1 MLRTLYFIGDITQ
14 KVKLAM
20 YICKSKTEEMAI
32 IITDECINC
41 GACEPECPNNAIYEG
56 GAEWRY
62 SDGTSLTGMITT
74 LNGDDVVADD
84 AHEPVDMDVYYIV
97 TDKCTE
103 CVGFHDE
110 PQCAA
115 VCPVDCCVDD
125 PDFRES
131 EDELLAKKDFM
142 HL

>member
-1 MLRTLYFIGDITQ
+1 
-14 KVKLAM
+14 
-20 YICKSKTEEMAI
+20 MAI

-62 SDGTSLTGMITT
+62 SDGTSLKG
-74 LNGDDVVADD
+74 LFNLLDGSQANADNNNQ
-84 AHEPVDMDVYYIV
+84 PVNMDVYFIV
-97 TDKCTE
+97 PDKCTE
-103 CVGFHDE
+103 CKGFHDE

-125 PDFRES
+125 PDHRES
-131 EDELLAKKDFM
+131 IDTLLAKKDLM
-142 HL
+142 HLD

>member
-1 MLRTLYFIGDITQ
+1 
-14 KVKLAM
+14 
-20 YICKSKTEEMAI
+20 MAI

-62 SDGTSLTGMITT
+62 SDGTSLSGLFKLID
-74 LNGDDVVADD
+74 GQEKDADTD
-84 AHEPVDMDVYYIV
+84 LEPVDMDVYFIV
-97 TDKCTE
+97 PDKCTE
-103 CVGFHDE
+103 CKGFHDE

-125 PDFRES
+125 PDVRET
-131 EDELLAKKDFM
+131 DDQLLAKKDLM
-142 HL
+142 HLE

>member
-1 MLRTLYFIGDITQ
+1 M
-14 KVKLAM
+14 
-20 YICKSKTEEMAI
+20 
-32 IITDECINC
+32 
-41 GACEPECPNNAIYEG
+41 
-56 GAEWRY
+56 EWRF
-62 SDGTSLTGMITT
+62 SDGTDLTGHVDGK
-74 LNGDDVVADD
+74 NGISADADD
-84 AHEPVDMDVYYIV
+84 EQEPKSMDVYYIV

-125 PDFRES
+125 PDFRET
-131 EDELLAKKDFM
+131 EEELTAKKEFL

>member
-1 MLRTLYFIGDITQ
+1 
-14 KVKLAM
+14 
-20 YICKSKTEEMAI
+20 MAI
-32 IITDECINC
+32 VITDACINC

-56 GAEWRY
+56 GATWKF
-62 SDGTSLTGMITT
+62 SDGTGFRGTGLHPTAG
-74 LNGDDVVADD
+74 NVDADEV
-84 AHEPVDMDVYYIV
+84 HSPVSMDVYFIAHE
-97 TDKCTE
+97 KCTE

-125 PDFRES
+125 PEHRET
-131 EDELLAKKDFM
+131 EEQLLAKKHFM

>member
-1 MLRTLYFIGDITQ
+1 
-14 KVKLAM
+14 
-20 YICKSKTEEMAI
+20 MAI

-56 GAEWRY
+56 GAEWKY
-62 SDGTSLTGMITT
+62 SDGTSLSGTITT
-74 LNGDDVVADD
+74 PEGEQLDADQEF
-84 AHEPVDMDVYYIV
+84 EPKDMDIYYIV
-97 TDKCTE
+97 SSKCTE

-131 EDELLAKKDFM
+131 DEELRTKKDFM
-142 HL
+142 HIE

>member
-1 MLRTLYFIGDITQ
+1 VLHLPPNQ
-14 KVKLAM
+14 KKRIAV
-20 YICKSKTEEMAI
+20 MAI
-32 IITDECINC
+32 MITDECINC

-56 GAEWRY
+56 GMEWRFA
-62 SDGTSLTGMITT
+62 DGTGLTGHVAGK
-74 LNGDDVVADD
+74 NGTMADAD
-84 AHEPVDMDVYYIV
+84 AENEPKSMDVYYIV

-131 EDELLAKKDFM
+131 KEELLGKKEFL

>member
-1 MLRTLYFIGDITQ
+1 
-14 KVKLAM
+14 
-20 YICKSKTEEMAI
+20 MAI

-62 SDGTSLTGMITT
+62 SDGTSLTGLFKLLDGTEK
-74 LNGDDVVADD
+74 D
-84 AHEPVDMDVYYIV
+84 ASKNNTPVSMDVYFIV
-97 TDKCTE
+97 PDKCTE
-103 CVGFHDE
+103 CKGFHDE

-125 PDFRES
+125 QDNRES
-131 EDELLAKKDFM
+131 LDTLLAKKDLM

>member
-1 MLRTLYFIGDITQ
+1 
-14 KVKLAM
+14 
-20 YICKSKTEEMAI
+20 MAI

-41 GACEPECPNNAIYEG
+41 GACDPECPNNAIYEG
-56 GAEWRY
+56 GAEWKFA
-62 SDGTSLTGMITT
+62 DGTGLTGSLTNLRGETI
-74 LNGDDVVADD
+74 DADKLEE
-84 AHEPVDMDVYYIV
+84 AVDMDVYFIV

-125 PDFRES
+125 PDHE
-131 EDELLAKKDFM
+131 ETEEQLLAKKEFM